1 MKNYLVLLFL
11 VIVFS
16 ACQKSY
22 DELINQDMAI
32 TALEKN
38 HNVEIDFDKNVVFS
52 HDELNILEEEIRKV
66 KVLINIGDTTFS
78 NAEFSSAAP
87 VRSVFMHQRVYNA
100 IYLNVH
106 AYDDGVLESFISPQ

>member
-52 HDELNILEEEIRKV
+52 HDELNILEER
-66 KVLINIGDTTFS
+66 N
-78 NAEFSSAAP
+78 
-87 VRSVFMHQRVYNA
+87 
-100 IYLNVH
+100 
-106 AYDDGVLESFISPQ
+106 